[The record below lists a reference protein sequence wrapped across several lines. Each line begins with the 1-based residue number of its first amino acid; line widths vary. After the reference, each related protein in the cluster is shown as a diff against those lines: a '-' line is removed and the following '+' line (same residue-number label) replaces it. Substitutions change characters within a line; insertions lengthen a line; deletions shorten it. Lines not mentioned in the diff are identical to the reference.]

1 MGKEM
6 EDGNT
11 KKPIRQTTNRAR
23 DIFNT
28 YIRHESGKHI
38 PISSSEDSQENLE
51 QAQTAS
57 IEETSKIEQ
66 DHTQNQ
72 ELYVENEKLRNELE
86 EVKIKVQQLEK
97 EKSELYEQL
106 LRKAAEFENF
116 RRRTQREKEEL
127 INYGNE
133 KLLFE
138 FLSLLDD
145 LGNAVNSAKTN
156 SDFSSLASGVELIL
170 SKAKK
175 LFEQAGVTEIE
186 NPVGKPFDVDYHEA
200 LMTVPSELPEGYV
213 VQELQKGYKFFDK
226 VLRHTKVITS
236 SGQTDSDGEQ
246 KNVQL

>member
-1 MGKEM
+1 M
-6 EDGNT
+6 EDGNI

-28 YIRHESGKHI
+28 YVRHESGKQI
-38 PISSSEDSQENLE
+38 PISSTENNSDNLE
-51 QAQTAS
+51 QTQIPTD
-57 IEETSKIEQ
+57 EEVSKIEQ
-66 DHTQNQ
+66 VHTQNQ
-72 ELYVENEKLRNELE
+72 ELYDENEKLRKELE
-86 EVKIKVQQLEK
+86 ELKSRVQQLEK
-97 EKSELYEQL
+97 EKSELYDQL

-116 RRRTQREKEEL
+116 RRRTQKEKEEL
-127 INYGNE
+127 IKFGNE

-145 LGNAVNSAKTN
+145 LGNAVNSAKNN
-156 SDFSSLASGVELIL
+156 SDFSSLASGLELIL
-170 SKAKK
+170 NKAKK

-213 VQELQKGYKFFDK
+213 VQELQKGYKFFEK

-236 SGQTDSDGEQ
+236 SGPMGGDGEQ
-246 KNVQL
+246 KNVEL